1 MPLLL
6 ALVTSA
12 LVAVAGWRLR
22 ALTPTGAL
30 AATAV
35 GAAILTGTGWA
46 GMAALGAFFVGAS
59 WVSHRAPDRTA
70 ALGAKGSTRDAWQV
84 LANGGAAALGAL
96 VPGAGLWIVT
106 ASLAAAAADTWA
118 TATGG
123 WSRRAPRHILTL
135 APVPAGTSGGV
146 TPLGTAGAVA
156 GALLVAAAAA
166 VVAGAP
172 RLLASALVIG
182 PLGMLLDSLLGATLQ
197 GRFHCAACDAPTE
210 TARHRCGA
218 AARHAGGLAW
228 LGNDGVNAAATGAA
242 ALAGWLAWR
251 LLGR

>member
-1 MPLLL
+1 MTLLAALLL
-6 ALVTSA
+6 SA
-12 LVAVAGWRLR
+12 LISAAGWRFR
-22 ALTPTGAL
+22 ALTRTGAL

-35 GAAILTGTGWA
+35 GTAILQGTGWA
-46 GMAALGAFFVGAS
+46 GMAALGAFFVGSS
-59 WVSHRAPDRTA
+59 WVSRRAPDRSA
-70 ALGAKGSTRDAWQV
+70 AFGAKGSTRDAWQV

-146 TPLGTAGAVA
+146 TALGTAGAVA

-166 VVAGAP
+166 AVAGAP
-172 RLLASALVIG
+172 RLLWSALVIG
-182 PLGMLLDSLLGATLQ
+182 PAGMLLDSLLGATLQ
-197 GRFHCAACDAPTE
+197 GRFHCDRCDAPTE
-210 TARHRCGA
+210 SRRHRCGA
-218 AARHAGGLAW
+218 EARHTAGRAW
-228 LGNDGVNAAATGAA
+228 LANDGVNAAATGVA